1 MTNET
6 IVTFEDATDTRLGR
20 YNFSYETHI
29 MDFDGYIIAS
39 PRESRAIDTIEW
51 GINVPIHWEEA
62 ESILLNKFYEWKNE

>member
-29 MDFDGYIIAS
+29 MDFDGYIIN
-39 PRESRAIDTIEW
+39 DTILW

-62 ESILLNKFYEWKNE
+62 ESILLNKFYEWKNEHL